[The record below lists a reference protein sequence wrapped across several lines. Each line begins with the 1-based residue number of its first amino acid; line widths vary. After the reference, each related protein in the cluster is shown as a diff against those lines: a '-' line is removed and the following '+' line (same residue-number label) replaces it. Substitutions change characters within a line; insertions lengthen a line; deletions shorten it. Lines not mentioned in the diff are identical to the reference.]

1 MFKHL
6 LLPIDGS
13 ESSNAAMLKGIALA
27 KSEGARVTG
36 IYVMP
41 EFHVL
46 TYRTDM
52 LEDTKD
58 EFAADC
64 RARADQYL
72 TAIQGAASQAG
83 VECEAVSAV
92 SDHPFEAIIRTAEQ
106 KGCDLIVMASHGRRG
121 MRGLVLGSETHK
133 VLTHSKLPVLVYR

>member
-6 LLPIDGS
+6 LLPTDGS
-13 ESSNAAMLKGIALA
+13 ELSNDAIEKGIQFA
-27 KSEGARVTG
+27 KSVQARVTG
-36 IYVMP
+36 VYVMP

-46 TYRTDM
+46 TYRTEM

-64 RARADQYL
+64 RAHADQYL
-72 TAIQGAASQAG
+72 AIVQRAASQAG
-83 VECEAVSAV
+83 VDCDTVSV
-92 SDHPFEAIIRTAEQ
+92 ISDHPFEAIIKTADQ

-121 MRGLVLGSETHK
+121 VRGLLLGGETQK
-133 VLTHSKLPVLVYR
+133 VLTHSKVPVLVYR